1 MGKKF
6 NSLKGQLLLDGGKMQ
21 GSFFHHTVV
30 LICQHDEEGAF
41 GLVLNRPAGDQ
52 VGNVLVADM
61 PESLKDMPLYLGGP
75 VQPGVLSFLNS
86 ENWNSDADIMSN
98 IVLGHSIDEL
108 IDVGESF
115 SPLRK
120 TRIFAGY
127 SGWSAGQLDD
137 EMRRESWLTH
147 PASLELVFYDKP
159 EELWRHILRQKGLK
173 YRLLSD
179 SPDDNSLN

>member
-1 MGKKF
+1 MAKKF
-6 NSLKGQLLLDGGKMQ
+6 NSLKGQLLLDGGKLQ

-41 GLVLNRPAGDQ
+41 GLVINRPAGDQ

-61 PESLKDMPLYLGGP
+61 PDFIKEQPLFLGGP

-86 ENWNSDADIMSN
+86 ENWNPDADVMAN
-98 IVLGHSIDEL
+98 IALGHTVDEL
-108 IDVGESF
+108 IEFGESF
-115 SPLRK
+115 SALRK
-120 TRIFAGY
+120 LRVFAGY

-147 PASLELVFYDKP
+147 PASLELVFHDNPKD
-159 EELWRHILRQKGLK
+159 LWRLILRQKGLE

-179 SPDDNSLN
+179 SPDDVSLN